1 MIYNWCVVYRIGNT
15 YKSKNVF
22 GKTAEHAIK
31 NARVKNVCYLYKE
44 YSTAIPDTNS
54 TLYVRFDGNFTN
66 EEMNTITND
75 ISKEISHQQLFFND
89 LECRHWSFDYKTK
102 SGEWVQNI
110 SYSDSLEK
118 VYCLVQKG
126 V

>member
-1 MIYNWCVVYRIGNT
+1 MIYNWHVGYCVGNT

-22 GKTAEHAIK
+22 GKTAEQAIK
-31 NARVKNVCYLYKE
+31 NARVKNIHCLYKE
-44 YSTAIPDTNS
+44 YSTLIPDTNS
-54 TLYVRFDGNFTN
+54 TLYVRFDGNFTD

-75 ISKEISHQQLFFND
+75 ISKEIVHQHIFFND
-89 LECRHWSFDYKTK
+89 LECRHWSFDYKSK
-102 SGEWVQNI
+102 SGKWVQNI